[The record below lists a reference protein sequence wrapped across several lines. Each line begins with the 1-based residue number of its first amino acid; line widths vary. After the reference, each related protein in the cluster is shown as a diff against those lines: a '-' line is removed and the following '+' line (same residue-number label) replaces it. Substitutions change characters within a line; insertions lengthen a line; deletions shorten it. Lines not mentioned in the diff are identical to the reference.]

1 MGVVQQKSSEE
12 SSETAD
18 DNAEESSEDTDDYAE
33 ESSENTEDDVE
44 DSSENT
50 DENGEEGDDVSEQDE
65 GSELDHEVPAGNF
78 TICAPQ
84 LLHLGR
90 DGRPLWFN
98 GWVLKNKFTTSDY
111 GQFETYMKEPREV
124 MEPGAWQ
131 LKEDNLCC
139 LTSNET
145 FTFTEDEKDVL
156 EMIIGLAK
164 AVAVRN
170 RNE

>member
-1 MGVVQQKSSEE
+1 MGVVKQKSSEE

-18 DNAEESSEDTDDYAE
+18 DNAEESSEETDDNAE
-33 ESSENTEDDVE
+33 EISEEKG
-44 DSSENT
+44 
-50 DENGEEGDDVSEQDE
+50 ENGEEDATENDDVSEQDE
-65 GSELDHEVPAGNF
+65 ESESDDEVPVGNF

-84 LLHLGR
+84 LLHLDR

-98 GWVLKNKFTTSDY
+98 GWVLKDKFTTSDY

-170 RNE
+170 RDE